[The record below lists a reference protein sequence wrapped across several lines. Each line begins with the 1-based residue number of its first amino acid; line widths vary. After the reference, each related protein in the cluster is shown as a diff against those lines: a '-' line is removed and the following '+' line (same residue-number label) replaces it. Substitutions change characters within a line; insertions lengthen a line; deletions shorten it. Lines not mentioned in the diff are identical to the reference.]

1 MRPVIGNP
9 ATTHP
14 KKRQTQ
20 KLMTDTKQNNIKRG
34 EEITTDYFAFVEQ
47 HIEDVV
53 NGQTM
58 DFLELNQIAKALHVS
73 HSHLSDTLQQ
83 QTGHHPCHFYDLKI
97 IDKAKS
103 LLANT
108 DLSIAVIAKKL
119 TYNPS
124 NFGKFFKKFAGQTA
138 GEFRKEH
145 KK

>member
-1 MRPVIGNP
+1 
-9 ATTHP
+9 
-14 KKRQTQ
+14 
-20 KLMTDTKQNNIKRG
+20 MTDTKQSNTKRG
-34 EEITTDYFAFVEQ
+34 EEITTEYFAFLDQ

-53 NGQTM
+53 NGKEN
-58 DFLELNQIAKALHVS
+58 DFLELNQIAKALHLS

-103 LLANT
+103 LLSDT
-108 DLSIAVIAKKL
+108 DLSIAEIAKQL
-119 TYNPS
+119 TYDPS

-138 GEFRKEH
+138 GEFRKQH